1 MSLCTRGKKSG
12 SELKL
17 TKKIEKL
24 FKSYREQLLHL
35 GKLYGVVEIKSYARS
50 SKRLTISQL
59 ELLLIKNH
67 IKLPI
72 NRSSDKAIAKQ
83 ELRQITITNAYLS
96 LFIIFFIGCLI
107 LTRPYIKRVVN
118 EVKFTYVAEE
128 YKSVKATKSKSKK
141 SKKKVE
147 KKSEIEP
154 ETFEEE
160 HDNTVRLNAETTEN
174 LFEDLGYDL
183 KGVRA
188 GQKVKP
194 IYLTKLPRDLKTL
207 GDTKKKRELFI
218 KIILPLVLKENDK
231 ITNDRKKLFKI
242 LGKNFNTAGERVW
255 LRRRF
260 KEYKIDDGDLSKLK
274 MRMDIIPVSIAIAQ
288 AANESGW
295 GTSRFALEGNA
306 LFGQWTWSKKGISPK
321 NKDPDKSHRILQFQ
335 VLKASVRAYKNN
347 LNTHNAYREFRE
359 ARAKLRQEDKQI
371 IGLELTKY
379 LKSYAAI
386 GEKYVVILDDIIE
399 KNSLTDFDKAN
410 LLPTNLTTGVAL

>member
-1 MSLCTRGKKSG
+1 MS
-12 SELKL
+12 
-17 TKKIEKL
+17 KKIEKL

-35 GKLYGVVEIKSYARS
+35 AKLYGVVEIKSYARS

-67 IKLPI
+67 IKLPV

-83 ELRQITITNAYLS
+83 ELKQNSITNAYLS
-96 LFIIFFIGCLI
+96 LFVIFFIGCLV
-107 LTRPYIKRVVN
+107 LTRPYIKKVVN

-128 YKSVKATKSKSKK
+128 YKSKEIKK
-141 SKKKVE
+141 SKKLKKKKSGTKIE
-147 KKSEIEP
+147 KKSEVVK
-154 ETFEEE
+154 EEY
-160 HDNTVRLNAETTEN
+160 DNTVSLNAETTAN
-174 LFEDLGYDL
+174 LFYDLGYDL

-194 IYLTKLPRDLKTL
+194 IYLTKLPKDLKTL

-218 KIILPLVLKENDK
+218 KIILPLILSENNK
-231 ITNDRKKLFKI
+231 IIEDRKRLFKV
-242 LGKNFNTAGERVW
+242 LAKNFNTAGERVW

-274 MRMDIIPVSIAIAQ
+274 MRMDIIPVSVALAQ

-321 NKDPDKSHRILQFQ
+321 NQDPDKTHKILQFQ

-347 LNTHNAYREFRE
+347 LNTHNAYKEFRE
-359 ARAKLRQEDKQI
+359 ARAQLRQEGAEI

-379 LKSYAAI
+379 LSNYASI
-386 GEKYVVILDDIIE
+386 GVKYVEILENIIV

-410 LLPTNLTTGVAL
+410 LLPTKLKTGVAL